1 MFFRRCT
8 RGSIRQR
15 GSNLSDMVPTTQR
28 STGFFFFFL
37 VVIMMYARVD
47 ASELLMLNPSPYCIT
62 TGVLEADSDDS
73 IEALIVRGW
82 RIL

>member
-1 MFFRRCT
+1 
-8 RGSIRQR
+8 
-15 GSNLSDMVPTTQR
+15 
-28 STGFFFFFL
+28 
-37 VVIMMYARVD
+37 MMYARVD